1 MDEAGETLTIG
12 RTEEGSGAVLHLRGE
27 LDMATAATA
36 IQEVAAAAESSPTVA
51 VDLSGLT
58 FIDSSGLNALVR
70 IRRLTDPEAG
80 RAVTLRAPSAA
91 IRKALDI
98 TGLMTFLD
106 IAE

>member
-1 MDEAGETLTIG
+1 MSEAEEPLVIDLTEDG
-12 RTEEGSGAVLHLRGE
+12 TGAVLHLRGE
-27 LDMATAATA
+27 LDVATAATA
-36 IQEVAAAAESSPTVA
+36 IREVAVAAESSPTVT

-70 IRRLTDPEAG
+70 IRRLSDADAG

-98 TGLMTFLD
+98 TGLMTFLE